1 MILALPALLLLALL
15 AFTVK
20 EQGSREPL
28 VIGETDG
35 EVTAEETGA
44 PLVIDLGTD
53 GTGGGDSSGEDA
65 AGEAAGDSSTRL
77 LFAGDV
83 LLSDHVLNAYD
94 RAGGIHGVVDEA
106 IRQTVGQADIFMA
119 NQEFPFSERGTAAE
133 DKQFTFRLPLS
144 RVPMMNELG
153 LDLVTL
159 ANNHALDFGADALL
173 DTCAALDGAGI
184 LRVGAGADLDEARA
198 PVFIEKNGIRFGFIG
213 VSRVIP
219 EGGWAA
225 GASRPGMFTTY
236 DTNHPHVLEEIETAR
251 GLCDYLIV
259 YVHWG
264 IERNTSP
271 EEYQRI
277 LGQKYI
283 DAGADMVIGS
293 HPHVLQGI
301 EYYNGCP
308 IVYSLGNFVFGSSI
322 PKTMLLEAE
331 FAAGETAQEPG
342 QAAGKTLSPRLRLI
356 PCTSSAGY
364 TTAVTD
370 PAAMQAFYREMEG
383 LSFGLTVDE
392 NGCVIP

>member
-28 VIGETDG
+28 VIGEPGG
-35 EVTAEETGA
+35 EMTAEETGA

-144 RVPMMNELG
+144 RVPMMN
-153 LDLVTL
+153 
-159 ANNHALDFGADALL
+159 HALDFGADALL

-184 LRVGAGADLDEARA
+184 LRVGAGANLDEARA

-236 DTNHPHVLEEIETAR
+236 DNNLPQVLEEIETAR

-370 PAAMQAFYREMEG
+370 PAAVQAFYREMEG
-383 LSFGLTVDE
+383 LSFGLTVEE

>member
-28 VIGETDG
+28 VIGEPGG
-35 EVTAEETGA
+35 EMTAEETGA

-159 ANNHALDFGADALL
+159 ANNHALDFGTDALL

-184 LRVGAGADLDEARA
+184 LRVGAGANLDEARA

-236 DTNHPHVLEEIETAR
+236 DNNLPQVLEEIETAR

-342 QAAGKTLSPRLRLI
+342 QAAGKHCPR
-356 PCTSSAGY
+356 
-364 TTAVTD
+364 
-370 PAAMQAFYREMEG
+370 
-383 LSFGLTVDE
+383 
-392 NGCVIP
+392 GCA

>member
-1 MILALPALLLLALL
+1 M
-15 AFTVK
+15 
-20 EQGSREPL
+20 
-28 VIGETDG
+28 
-35 EVTAEETGA
+35 
-44 PLVIDLGTD
+44 
-53 GTGGGDSSGEDA
+53 
-65 AGEAAGDSSTRL
+65 
-77 LFAGDV
+77 
-83 LLSDHVLNAYD
+83 LNAYD

-184 LRVGAGADLDEARA
+184 LRVGAGANLDEARA

-236 DTNHPHVLEEIETAR
+236 DNNLPQVLEEIETAR

-331 FAAGETAQEPG
+331 FAAGD
-342 QAAGKTLSPRLRLI
+342 TLSPRLRLI
-356 PCTSSAGY
+356 PCTSSAGC

-370 PAAMQAFYREMEG
+370 PAAVQAFYREMEG

>member
-159 ANNHALDFGADALL
+159 ANNHALDFGTDALL

-236 DTNHPHVLEEIETAR
+236 DNKMCIR
-251 GLCDYLIV
+251 D
-259 YVHWG
+259 
-264 IERNTSP
+264 R
-271 EEYQRI
+271 YQRGNSGVPDA
-277 LGQKYI
+277 LKGRHRLPRPAAQRVQKR
-283 DAGADMVIGS
+283 A
-293 HPHVLQGI
+293 
-301 EYYNGCP
+301 
-308 IVYSLGNFVFGSSI
+308 
-322 PKTMLLEAE
+322 AE
-331 FAAGETAQEPG
+331 R
-342 QAAGKTLSPRLRLI
+342 RLREE
-356 PCTSSAGY
+356 
-364 TTAVTD
+364 D
-370 PAAMQAFYREMEG
+370 F
-383 LSFGLTVDE
+383 
-392 NGCVIP
+392 

>member
-65 AGEAAGDSSTRL
+65 AGEAAGGSSTRL

-236 DTNHPHVLEEIETAR
+236 DNNLPHVLEEIETAR